1 MNRDLEF
8 APWRFWAEA
17 DEAEQA
23 DQLDVQR
30 AMAGSRPEHSF
41 AEKCFVSELA
51 SVQCD
56 RLDMGRSSYI
66 AAGALVTGSIEM
78 GTHCTINAYSIVRG
92 PVRFGR
98 AVRVGAHTSIIGFNH
113 TMTDPDTDVFR
124 QPISER
130 GIEVGDDVWIG
141 SHCVILDGVRIGE
154 RSVIAAGAVVTKDVP
169 AGAVVAGNPAR
180 VLRWRVPALAPSD
193 ATAAPGMTPGPAP
206 AGRPDPDLEQV
217 LRAFGDRARSQGA
230 QILARAW
237 DARTGLFADK
247 PGGPATVRAQCDAVE
262 IADLLTGHAPPQRS
276 REETVAMLRGWQD
289 PRTGLV
295 GELGRPDPQAP
306 PDLTDPDAA
315 YHVLSVGYALDLL
328 GSSFPTPIH
337 AVAGLSADDIV
348 TFLDGLPWPEQAWRA
363 GHWVDALGTALL
375 WNRRQ
380 DAAAPPGQLEAL
392 IGWLILR
399 ADPQTGMWGQGGKGG
414 LLQPVNGF
422 YRASRGT
429 LAQFGIA
436 VPHAER
442 VVDTVLR
449 HARDA
454 RYFTPER
461 QNACNVLDVAHPLWL
476 VRAHDYRTAEQSQL
490 AERLLRDCLGR
501 WHDDAGFGF
510 SAGGAAGARSDA
522 EPGLQGT
529 EMWLSII
536 WLLAD
541 LLGLSGALGYRP
553 RGVHRPEAATSVAG
567 LGR

>member
-17 DEAEQA
+17 DGQEQA

-30 AMAGSRPEHSF
+30 AMSESRPEHRF
-41 AEKCFVSELA
+41 AEKCFISELA
-51 SVQCD
+51 SIQCD
-56 RLDMGRSSYI
+56 LLVMGRSSYI
-66 AAGALVTGSIEM
+66 AAGALVTGTIEM
-78 GTHCTINAYSIVRG
+78 GSHSTINAYSIVRG

-98 AVRVGAHTSIIGFNH
+98 AVRVGAHSSIIGFNH
-113 TMTDPDTDVFR
+113 TMTDPDIEVFR

-130 GIEVGDDVWIG
+130 GIEIGDDVWIG
-141 SHCVILDGVRIGE
+141 SHCVILDGVRIGD
-154 RSVIAAGAVVTKDVP
+154 RAVIAAGAVVTKDVP
-169 AGAVVAGNPAR
+169 AGAVVGGNPAR

-193 ATAAPGMTPGPAP
+193 ATAAPGS
-206 AGRPDPDLEQV
+206 AGTGPDLEQS
-217 LRAFGDRARSQGA
+217 LRTFGDLARDRATQV
-230 QILARAW
+230 LARAW
-237 DARTGLFADK
+237 NAETGLFADK

-262 IADLLTGHAPPQRS
+262 IADMLTGDPPPQRS

-295 GELGRPDPQAP
+295 GELGRPDTGTPL
-306 PDLTDPDAA
+306 DLTDPDAA
-315 YHVLSVGYALDLL
+315 YHVLSVGYALDIL
-328 GSSFPTPIH
+328 GSSFPTPVH
-337 AVAGLSADDIV
+337 AVAELSADDIV
-348 TFLDGLPWPEQAWRA
+348 TFLDDLPWPEQAWRA

-375 WNRRQ
+375 WNGRQ

-392 IGWLILR
+392 IGWLVCR
-399 ADPQTGMWGQGGKGG
+399 ADPQTGMWGHGGKGG

-449 HARDA
+449 HSRDA

-476 VRAHDYRTAEQSQL
+476 VRAHDYRTAEQTRL

-501 WHDDAGFGF
+501 WRDDAGFGF
-510 SAGGAAGARSDA
+510 SAGETAGARSDA

-553 RGVHRPEAATSVAG
+553 RGVHRPEAATSIAG